1 MKTIEERRSILDKD
15 IFKHVNHGWRIA
27 TRSDTKCLMIR
38 DKKAK
43 GFLLIFLL
51 LLFIIPGIIYLY
63 IDKGR
68 NSLMIEVTEEGN
80 IKYNATGLSDSEKA
94 ELMWY

>member
-1 MKTIEERRSILDKD
+1 MKTIEERKSILDKD
-15 IFKHVNHGWRIA
+15 IFKHVNHGWRVA
-27 TRSDTKCLMIR
+27 TKSDTKCLMVR

-43 GFLLIFLL
+43 GFLLIMLL
-51 LLFIIPGIIYLY
+51 LLFVVPGIIYLF

-68 NSLMIEVTEEGN
+68 NRLMIEVTQDGN
-80 IKYNATGLSDSEKA
+80 IKYNATGLSDFEKS

>member
-1 MKTIEERRSILDKD
+1 MKTIEQRRSILDKD
-15 IFKHVNHGWRIA
+15 IFKHVNHGWRVA
-27 TRSDTKCLMIR
+27 TRSDTKCLLTR

-51 LLFIIPGIIYLY
+51 LLFVVPGIIYLY
-63 IDKGR
+63 VYKGR
-68 NSLMIEVTEEGN
+68 NTLMIEVTEEGN